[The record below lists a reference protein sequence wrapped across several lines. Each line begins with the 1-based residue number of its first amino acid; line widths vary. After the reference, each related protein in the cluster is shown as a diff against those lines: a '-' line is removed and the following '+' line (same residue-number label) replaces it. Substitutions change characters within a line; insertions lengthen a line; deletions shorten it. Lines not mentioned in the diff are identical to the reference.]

1 MNKLEIQLTELRKIQ
16 VRFDKQENGEVKE
29 IHIRDEDEDIIT
41 ENGEL
46 LPLEFYNCKKLKLS
60 LKFALQRIDIVN
72 VDSLLDLF
80 YKCCSHHSFHP
91 FLLPTINS
99 SLNTLRII
107 TSELMVGVFVQV
119 SNLVQISYYT
129 SVVLLSHM
137 QNFVYWS

>member
-60 LKFALQRIDIVN
+60 FEVCLAEN
-72 VDSLLDLF
+72 
-80 YKCCSHHSFHP
+80 
-91 FLLPTINS
+91 
-99 SLNTLRII
+99 
-107 TSELMVGVFVQV
+107 
-119 SNLVQISYYT
+119 
-129 SVVLLSHM
+129 
-137 QNFVYWS
+137 